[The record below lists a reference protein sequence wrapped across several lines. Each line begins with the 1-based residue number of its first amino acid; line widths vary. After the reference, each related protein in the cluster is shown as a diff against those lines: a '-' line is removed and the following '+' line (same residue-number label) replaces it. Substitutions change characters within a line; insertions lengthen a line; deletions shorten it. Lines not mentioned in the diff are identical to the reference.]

1 MLRIVNNEK
10 YLINSY
16 VLWFRSY
23 LVETDW
29 TQAPKKEG
37 TFVLETGSAEAG
49 RLSPAS
55 IRTSAAAAQLRPAST
70 RSHGCV
76 LVETLRVLSVGA
88 SYVTQ
93 ADTSVFVP

>member
-1 MLRIVNNEK
+1 M
-10 YLINSY
+10 
-16 VLWFRSY
+16 
-23 LVETDW
+23 ETDW

-37 TFVLETGSAEAG
+37 TFVLETGGGSAEAG